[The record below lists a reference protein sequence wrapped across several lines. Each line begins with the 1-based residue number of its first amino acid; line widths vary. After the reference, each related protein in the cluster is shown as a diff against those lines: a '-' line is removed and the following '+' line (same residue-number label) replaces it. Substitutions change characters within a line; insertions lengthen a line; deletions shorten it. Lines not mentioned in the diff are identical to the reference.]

1 MPCVIIN
8 TEINYSVAILIFE
21 ISSDQLQKVSEIC
34 TIRCRVQLAIHVS
47 LDSRAYN
54 TKDSDT
60 VLNLIQWYFYDLIF
74 F

>member
-1 MPCVIIN
+1 MPCVVIN

-21 ISSDQLQKVSEIC
+21 IRSDQLQKVSEIC
-34 TIRCRVQLAIHVS
+34 TIRCLVQLAIHVS

>member
-1 MPCVIIN
+1 MPCVVIN
-8 TEINYSVAILIFE
+8 TEINHSVAILIFE
-21 ISSDQLQKVSEIC
+21 IRSDQLQKVSEIC
-34 TIRCRVQLAIHVS
+34 TIRCLVQLAIHVS

>member
-1 MPCVIIN
+1 MACVVVN
-8 TEINYSVAILIFE
+8 TEINHSVAILIFE
-21 ISSDQLQKVSEIC
+21 IRSDQLQKVSEIC
-34 TIRCRVQLAIHVS
+34 TIRCLVQLAIHVS

>member
-1 MPCVIIN
+1 MACVVVN
-8 TEINYSVAILIFE
+8 TEINHSVAILIFE

-34 TIRCRVQLAIHVS
+34 TIRCLVQLAIHVS